1 MFDIEHY
8 TKPTNRHILTSSTP
22 TNRAMKRHN
31 FHIPEQLVAQ
41 LKALANSRGLTMSEL
56 LRTALAEYLKAQK

>member
-1 MFDIEHY
+1 
-8 TKPTNRHILTSSTP
+8 
-22 TNRAMKRHN
+22 MKRHN